1 MGGKV
6 MYKVLLVDDERTIL
20 DGISSIVNWEG
31 QGAILSGTAN
41 NGVEALDFIE
51 ENQPDIVIS
60 DIMMPGLDG
69 IQLLQKT
76 FKKYPLI
83 KFILLSGYSEFEYA
97 QQAMGYGV
105 KHYLLK
111 PSNEDTI
118 SQALAEVVNELDL
131 HKNHELLFKIQG
143 KKDRTYSDIVIQMI
157 DEIESQLGNPLLTLQ
172 LIANEELYMNAD
184 YLGKQFKKEV
194 GQGFSTFVRNKRIE
208 KALQIIEQESNIRVY
223 ELAER
228 LGFGDNPQ
236 YFSQI
241 FKKITGYTP
250 SDLIKVN

>member
-1 MGGKV
+1 

-20 DGISSIVNWEG
+20 EGISSIVNWEKEG
-31 QGAILSGTAN
+31 VTLSGTAN
-41 NGVEALDFIE
+41 NGIEALEFIE
-51 ENQPDIVIS
+51 ENEPDIVIS

-76 FKKYPLI
+76 FKTHPFI

-97 QQAMGYGV
+97 RQAMGYGV
-105 KHYLLK
+105 RHYLLK
-111 PSNEDTI
+111 PSNEDVI
-118 SQALAEVVNELDL
+118 SQALAEVVGELEL
-131 HKNHELLFKIQG
+131 QKNQELLFKIQDN
-143 KKDRTYSDIVIQMI
+143 KDRVYSDIVMQMV
-157 DEIESQLGNPLLTLQ
+157 EAIERHLGNPNLTLQ
-172 LIANEELYMNAD
+172 LVANEELYMNAD

-194 GQGFSTFVRNKRIE
+194 GQGFSTFVRNKRMDR
-208 KALQIIEQESNIRVY
+208 ALQIIEQENDIRVY

-241 FKKITGYTP
+241 FKKITGHTP
-250 SDLIKVN
+250 TDLIK

>member
-1 MGGKV
+1 
-6 MYKVLLVDDERTIL
+6 MYKVLLVDDEQTIL
-20 DGISSIVNWEG
+20 DGIATIINWEE
-31 QGAILSGTAN
+31 QGVILSGTAN
-41 NGVEALDFIE
+41 NGVEALNFIQKYE
-51 ENQPDIVIS
+51 PDIVIS

-76 FKKYPLI
+76 FEIHPLI

-105 KHYLLK
+105 KHYILK
-111 PSNEDTI
+111 PSNEDI
-118 SQALAEVVNELDL
+118 ICEALEELVSELDEQ
-131 HKNHELLFKIQG
+131 KNKGSIFKL
-143 KKDRTYSDIVIQMI
+143 KDSKSQNYSEIVVQMI
-157 DEIESQLGNPLLTLQ
+157 TAIESQLGNPLLTLQ
-172 LIANEELYMNAD
+172 YIANEVLYMNAD

-194 GQGFSTFVRNKRIE
+194 GHGFSTFVRNKRIE
-208 KALQIIEQESNIRVY
+208 KAFNIIEQENDIRVY

-250 SDLIKVN
+250 SDIIRSN

>member
-1 MGGKV
+1 

-20 DGISSIVNWEG
+20 DGISSTVNWEG
-31 QGAILSGTAN
+31 QGVTLLGTAN
-41 NGVEALDFIE
+41 NGVEALDFIKE
-51 ENQPDIVIS
+51 HQPDIVIS
-60 DIMMPGLDG
+60 DIMMPGVDG

-76 FKKYPLI
+76 FKTHPLI

-97 QQAMGYGV
+97 RQAMGYGV

-111 PSNEDTI
+111 PSNEDII
-118 SQALAEVVNELDL
+118 SQALAEVVSELDL
-131 HKNHELLFKIQG
+131 QKNQELLFKISD
-143 KKDRTYSDIVIQMI
+143 KKDQSYSDIVSQMI
-157 DEIESQLGNPLLTLQ
+157 DAIEKQLGNPLLTLQ
-172 LIANEELYMNAD
+172 LVANEKLYMNAD
-184 YLGKQFKKEV
+184 YLGKQFKKEI
-194 GQGFSTFVRNKRIE
+194 GQGFSTFVRNKRVE
-208 KALQIIEQESNIRVY
+208 KALQIIEQENNIRVY

-250 SDLIKVN
+250 SDLIKL